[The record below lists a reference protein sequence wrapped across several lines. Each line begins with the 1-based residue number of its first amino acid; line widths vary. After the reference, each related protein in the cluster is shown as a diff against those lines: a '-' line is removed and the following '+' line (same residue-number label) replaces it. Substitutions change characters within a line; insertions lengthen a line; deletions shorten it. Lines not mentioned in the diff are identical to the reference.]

1 MLNRSS
7 QAWIFQGLLY
17 QPLFWNLGHFWTSF
31 QTSTSIVT
39 FCPGKQFTNPIWSS
53 LTLILHPP
61 HSTSSSMWLGW
72 FFIVIRLKETLKIR
86 LCGGKNN
93 SEGIGVDLN
102 PPPPQKK
109 TKKKNY
115 KKIFA
120 NGNIFLFI
128 NYVELQER
136 RMPTAESRK

>member
-1 MLNRSS
+1 M
-7 QAWIFQGLLY
+7 
-17 QPLFWNLGHFWTSF
+17 
-31 QTSTSIVT
+31 
-39 FCPGKQFTNPIWSS
+39 
-53 LTLILHPP
+53 
-61 HSTSSSMWLGW
+61 
-72 FFIVIRLKETLKIR
+72 VIRLKETLKIR

-102 PPPPQKK
+102 PPQ
-109 TKKKNY
+109 KKKNY